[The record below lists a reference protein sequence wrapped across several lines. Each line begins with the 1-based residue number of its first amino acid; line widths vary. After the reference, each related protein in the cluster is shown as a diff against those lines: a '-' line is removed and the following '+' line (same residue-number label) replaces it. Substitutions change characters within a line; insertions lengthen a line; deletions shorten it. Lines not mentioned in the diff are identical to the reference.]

1 MQTIS
6 EAAAYT
12 LQFIN
17 QTHRSVF
24 HREQE
29 REKPLLRKLFKPRTR
44 IRLLWRQQELV
55 ALNAGGV
62 TFTHVSIAV

>member
-24 HREQE
+24 LTKQE
-29 REKPLLRKLFKPRTR
+29 REKPHFYEKLFKPRTR
-44 IRLLWRQQELV
+44 IRLLWRQQELW
-55 ALNAGGV
+55 L
-62 TFTHVSIAV
+62 

>member
-24 HREQE
+24 LPGKQE
-29 REKPLLRKLFKPRTR
+29 RKNHTLRKLFKPRTR
-44 IRLLWRQQELV
+44 IRLLWRQQELR
-55 ALNAGGV
+55 L
-62 TFTHVSIAV
+62 